1 MLTIFRH
8 AVARSKGSILGW
20 GLSLGLLS
28 MWLVSFYDTMAK
40 SKEQFE
46 NLLASYPKEIFAFF
60 GGLTDYFSPQGFIN
74 GELYSYMPL
83 VLGIFAVLAGSGLL
97 AGDEEKGFLDLLM
110 SHPLSRT
117 GLFFGRFLAFVIT
130 TVAILTLMWLG
141 TMIGMQ
147 WSTQMNIG
155 WGEMVL
161 PNLSLLAMLLLF
173 GALGLFLSMV
183 LPSRR
188 MAASVAGLLLVG
200 SFFINGMAALNA
212 DVARIAKWLPMKY
225 YQGGLAISGL
235 NMKWFGGLMIAAAVF
250 TLLAWWQFLR
260 RDIRVGG
267 EGGWKMPALR
277 FWRRREA
284 VDAQQT

>member
-1 MLTIFRH
+1 MLTIFKH
-8 AVARSKGSILGW
+8 ALARSKGSILGW

-28 MWLVSFYDTMAK
+28 MWMVSFYDTMAK

-46 NLLASYPKEIFAFF
+46 NLLSAYPKEIFAFF
-60 GGLTDYFSPQGFIN
+60 GGMTDYFSPQGFLN
-74 GELYSYMPL
+74 TEMYSYMPL
-83 VLGIFAVLAGSGLL
+83 VLGIFAVLTGSGLL
-97 AGDEEKGFLDLLM
+97 AGDEEKGFLDLLVA
-110 SHPLSRT
+110 HPKSRT
-117 GLFFGRFLAFVIT
+117 ALFFGRFVAFVVCS
-130 TVAILTLMWLG
+130 VAILTLIWLG

-173 GALGLFLSMV
+173 GALALFLSMV

-188 MAASVAGLLLVG
+188 MAASVAGLLLIA

-212 DVARIAKWLPMKY
+212 DVAKIAKWLPMKY
-225 YQGGLAISGL
+225 YQGGMAVTGL
-235 NMKWFGGLMIAAAVF
+235 NMEWFAGLMIAAAVF
-250 TLLAWWQFLR
+250 TLLSWWLFLR

-267 EGGWKMPALR
+267 EGGWKLPSLR
-277 FWRRREA
+277 FWRRRA
-284 VDAQQT
+284 VVNAE

>member
-1 MLTIFRH
+1 MLTIFKH
-8 AVARSKGSILGW
+8 ALARSKGSILGW

-28 MWLVSFYDTMAK
+28 MWMVSFYDTMAK

-46 NLLASYPKEIFAFF
+46 NLLSAYPKEIFAFF
-60 GGLTDYFSPQGFIN
+60 GGMTDYFSPQGFLN
-74 GELYSYMPL
+74 TEMYSYMPL
-83 VLGIFAVLAGSGLL
+83 VLGIFAVLTGSGLL
-97 AGDEEKGFLDLLM
+97 AGDEEKGFLDLLVA
-110 SHPLSRT
+110 HPKSRT
-117 GLFFGRFLAFVIT
+117 ALFFGRFVAFVVCS
-130 TVAILTLMWLG
+130 VAILTLIWLG

-173 GALGLFLSMV
+173 GALALFLSMV

-188 MAASVAGLLLVG
+188 MAASVAGLLLIA

-212 DVARIAKWLPMKY
+212 DVAKIAKWLPMKY
-225 YQGGLAISGL
+225 YQGGMAVTGL
-235 NMKWFGGLMIAAAVF
+235 NMEWFTGLMIAAVVF
-250 TLLAWWQFLR
+250 TLLSWWLFLR

-267 EGGWKMPALR
+267 EGGWKLPGLR
-277 FWRRREA
+277 LWRRRAIVNAE
-284 VDAQQT
+284 

>member
-1 MLTIFRH
+1 MLTIFKH
-8 AVARSKGSILGW
+8 ALARSKGSILGW

-28 MWLVSFYDTMAK
+28 MWMVSFYDTMAK

-46 NLLASYPKEIFAFF
+46 NLLSAYPKEIFAFF
-60 GGLTDYFSPQGFIN
+60 GGMTDYFSPQGFLN
-74 GELYSYMPL
+74 TEMYSYMPL
-83 VLGIFAVLAGSGLL
+83 VLGIFAVLTGSGLL
-97 AGDEEKGFLDLLM
+97 AGDEEKGFLDLLVA
-110 SHPLSRT
+110 HPKSRT
-117 GLFFGRFLAFVIT
+117 ALFFGRFVAFV
-130 TVAILTLMWLG
+130 VCSAAILTLIWLG

-173 GALGLFLSMV
+173 GALALFLSMV

-188 MAASVAGLLLVG
+188 MAASVAGLLLIA

-212 DVARIAKWLPMKY
+212 DVAKIAKWLPMKY
-225 YQGGLAISGL
+225 YQGGMAVTGL
-235 NMKWFGGLMIAAAVF
+235 NMEWFTGLMIAAVVF
-250 TLLAWWQFLR
+250 TLLSWWLFLR

-267 EGGWKMPALR
+267 EGGWKLPSLR
-277 FWRRREA
+277 FWRRRA
-284 VDAQQT
+284 VVNAE